1 MQLKSVWWM
10 VSWALYM
17 ALATAGAQSG
27 AGQSGHKVQPL
38 SVNGHTGEAI
48 VYQIDG
54 KSYVDLQ
61 NLVRIANGSIT
72 FKGDQIILSFP
83 SSEEAASGADP
94 HAPESTILSP
104 DFMRAGVQELALLK
118 DWVSK
123 LAYALQHAHPG
134 DGSRVVILHDR
145 ALEGLHLAK
154 VSATSNSDQNA
165 LQLLTTHFNNVGAWS
180 DKLIGERK
188 RADTAKYSMSPDAL
202 KNDEHYQK
210 IMKCMQ
216 SLNSMVSGGTFH
228 DDYACH

>member
-1 MQLKSVWWM
+1 MQSKSIWLM
-10 VSWALYM
+10 VPWALFI
-17 ALATAGAQSG
+17 ALATAGAHSG
-27 AGQSGHKVQPL
+27 AAQSGHKIRPL
-38 SVNGHTGEAI
+38 SVNGHTGEVI

-61 NLVRIANGSIT
+61 SLVHIANGSIT

-83 SSEEAASGADP
+83 ASEEATSGADL
-94 HAPESTILSP
+94 HAPQGAALSP

-123 LAYALQHAHPG
+123 LAHAVQRAEPG

-154 VSATSNSDQNA
+154 VSASSNSDQNA
-165 LQLLTTHFNNVGAWS
+165 LQLLTSHFNTVSAWS

-210 IMKCMQ
+210 IMKCTQ

>member
-1 MQLKSVWWM
+1 MQLKSIWLM
-10 VSWALYM
+10 GSWALFL
-17 ALATAGAQSG
+17 ALATAGTQSG
-27 AGQSGHKVQPL
+27 AAQSGHKVQPL
-38 SVNGHTGEAI
+38 SVNGHAGEAI

-61 NLVRIANGSIT
+61 SLIRIANGSIT
-72 FKGDQIILSFP
+72 LKGDQIILSFP
-83 SSEEAASGADP
+83 ASEEPTSGADS
-94 HAPESTILSP
+94 HAPQGLTLSP

-123 LAYALQHAHPG
+123 LAYALQRAEPG
-134 DGSRVVILHDR
+134 DGSRIVIFHDR

-154 VSATSNSDQNA
+154 VSASSNSDQNA
-165 LQLLTTHFNNVGAWS
+165 LQLLTNHFSAINTWS

-188 RADTAKYSMSPDAL
+188 RADTAKYSMSADAL

-216 SLNSMVSGGTFH
+216 SLNSMISGGTFH
-228 DDYACH
+228 DDYACR